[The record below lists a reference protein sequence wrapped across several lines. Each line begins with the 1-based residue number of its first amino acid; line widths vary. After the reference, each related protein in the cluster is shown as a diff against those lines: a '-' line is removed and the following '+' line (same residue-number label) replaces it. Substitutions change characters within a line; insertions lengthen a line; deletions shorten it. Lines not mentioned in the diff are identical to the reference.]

1 MAKKRSTL
9 GYPNAQHAAK
19 ARDLITS
26 AEVALKSADRGPC
39 GMRLHGLL
47 ALSDSL
53 AKARAHASGG
63 RVAKGALV
71 ATTLPQD
78 DAMRLYAA
86 LDERDRAV
94 TRFREACVRD
104 AGGTLS
110 GPRLARRRRR

>member
-19 ARDLITS
+19 ARDLIDAS
-26 AEVALKSADRGPC
+26 ELALKSVDRGSC

-63 RVAKGALV
+63 KVAKGALV
-71 ATTLPQD
+71 ATTLPQG
-78 DAMRLYAA
+78 DAVRLYEA
-86 LDERDRAV
+86 LDKRDRAV
-94 TRFREACVRD
+94 ERFREACVRD
-104 AGGTLS
+104 AEGALS
-110 GPRLARRRRR
+110 GTRLGRRRR